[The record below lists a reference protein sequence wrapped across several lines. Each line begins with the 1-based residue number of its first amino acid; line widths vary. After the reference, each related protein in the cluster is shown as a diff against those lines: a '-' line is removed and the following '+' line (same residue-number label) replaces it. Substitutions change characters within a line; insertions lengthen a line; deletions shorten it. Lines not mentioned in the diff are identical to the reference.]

1 MKRSLRS
8 TLLFLVFGTGIAL
21 SQEFYTVRPDT
32 GFPVELQQTIRA
44 SRAKAGDPVEFR
56 TLEPVLIGNGIVVP
70 ENAILVGAVAFSRD
84 AWKSE
89 PRSLLRIRVQGLHW
103 KNGQARINTVVGS
116 VYYARSSYVV
126 KMNNGPKPTFLEGIH
141 IVPHLM
147 WQASTDFYADNKE
160 VVLHKGILLQLRHVV
175 VDQIPVTL
183 SASSTTA
190 AEKK

>member
-8 TLLFLVFGTGIAL
+8 SLLFLLLGTGIAL
-21 SQEFYTVRPDT
+21 GQEFYTVRPDT

-70 ENAILVGAVAFSRD
+70 ENAMLVGVVAFARD
-84 AWKSE
+84 ESKAE

-103 KNGQARINTVVGS
+103 KNGQARINAVVGS
-116 VYYARSSYVV
+116 VYYARSSYVL
-126 KMNNGPKPTFLEGIH
+126 KMSNGPKPTFLEGIH
-141 IVPHLM
+141 IIPHLM
-147 WQASTDFYADNKE
+147 WQASTDFYANDKD

-183 SASSTTA
+183 SASSTA
-190 AEKK
+190 VEKK